1 MIRTTWAG
9 CEADTVFFHIV
20 GGGHTW
26 PGRPVAGMEAV
37 FGTTNMDIDATKLMF
52 DFFFDHQL
60 VP

>member
-1 MIRTTWAG
+1 
-9 CEADTVFFHIV
+9 
-20 GGGHTW
+20 
-26 PGRPVAGMEAV
+26 MEAV